1 MLLSSV
7 LFFLVFVYAAIMLA
21 YQKGWNAASAF
32 QMPVD
37 FEAKTAVTVI
47 IPARNEAAHIQTC
60 LTAILNGNYPPA
72 LLEILIIDDFST
84 DDTALQVQHLVQNNH
99 LASGRLHLVSLS
111 AHLPAER
118 RFYSNKKQG
127 IEMAVKMAKGTL
139 VVATDADCITP
150 PNWLRLIVARF
161 QATPE
166 LKILTGPVLCHRETN
181 LSDFFQSLDV
191 LGMAGITGAGMHLG
205 LHRMGNGANL
215 AYQKSAF
222 EQVGGY
228 AGNRHIASGDD
239 MFLLQKMAAE
249 WPDGV
254 AFLKNTDATVLT
266 SAQAGWRAFW
276 RQRVRWGS
284 KNAALPE
291 WPIRLILLAMLLGC
305 WSIWLGIAFW
315 ALGWGAGFVLLGQI
329 LLKAGA
335 DYWLLSTLAT
345 YFERRDLLRWF
356 WPSLVLHMAY
366 VALIGLASVWHGLTK
381 HRAVSAPQGRRSHA
395 DKWV

>member
-7 LFFLVFVYAAIMLA
+7 LFFLVFVYAALMVV
-21 YQKGWNAASAF
+21 YQKGWNAAAEYP
-32 QMPVD
+32 MPVD
-37 FEAKTAVTVI
+37 FEANTTVTVI
-47 IPARNEAAHIQTC
+47 IPARNEAGQIQTC
-60 LTAILNGNYPPA
+60 LTAVLNGNYPPE
-72 LLEILIIDDFST
+72 LLEILVIDDFST
-84 DDTALQVQHLVQNNH
+84 DDTALQVQRLVQNNRFASRQWQVIS
-99 LASGRLHLVSLS
+99 LA

-127 IEMAVKMAKGTL
+127 IELAVNMAKGTL
-139 VVATDADCITP
+139 IVTTDADCITP
-150 PNWLRLIVARF
+150 PNWIRLIVARF
-161 QATPE
+161 QSAPE
-166 LKILTGPVLCHRETN
+166 LKILTGPVLYHREN
-181 LSDFFQSLDV
+181 GLSDFFQSLDV

-239 MFLLQKMAAE
+239 MFLLQKMAVK

-254 AFLKNTDATVLT
+254 DFLKNPQATVLT
-266 SAQAGWRAFW
+266 TAQAGWVAFW
-276 RQRVRWGS
+276 RQRVRWGG

-291 WPIRLILLAMLLGC
+291 WPIRLILLAILLGC

-315 ALGWGAGFVLLGQI
+315 ALGWVPGFVVLGQI

-345 YFERRDLLRWF
+345 YFKRRDLLRWF
-356 WPSLVLHMAY
+356 WPSLVLHTAY
-366 VALIGLASVWHGLTK
+366 VALIGLASVWHGLTRY
-381 HRAVSAPQGRRSHA
+381 RAVSAPQGHRRRA

>member
-1 MLLSSV
+1 MITDPVFYAVSVPAVLLLGISKSG
-7 LFFLVFVYAAIMLA
+7 FGAGFGSLA
-21 YQKGWNAASAF
+21 VPMMA
-32 QMPVD
+32 M
-37 FEAKTAVTVI
+37 AVTV
-47 IPARNEAAHIQTC
+47 PEAA
-60 LTAILNGNYPPA
+60 AIL
-72 LLEILIIDDFST
+72 
-84 DDTALQVQHLVQNNH
+84 
-99 LASGRLHLVSLS
+99 
-111 AHLPAER
+111 
-118 RFYSNKKQG
+118 
-127 IEMAVKMAKGTL
+127 M
-139 VVATDADCITP
+139 
-150 PNWLRLIVARF
+150 
-161 QATPE
+161 
-166 LKILTGPVLCHRETN
+166 PVL
-181 LSDFFQSLDV
+181 LVMDV

-254 AFLKNTDATVLT
+254 AFLKNPQATVLT
-266 SAQAGWRAFW
+266 TAQSSWKAFW
-276 RQRVRWGS
+276 RQRLRWGG

-291 WPIRLILLAMLLGC
+291 WPIRLILLAILLGC

-315 ALGWGAGFVLLGQI
+315 ALGWVSGFVLLGQI

-345 YFERRDLLRWF
+345 YFGRRDLLRWF
-356 WPSLVLHMAY
+356 WPSLVLHTAY
-366 VALIGLASVWHGLTK
+366 VALIGLASVWYGLTK